1 MIQLIKGNYING
13 SWVLDNSLKTKEIIN
28 PAKLTEVVGS
38 IQWADKKVVKFVLE
52 SANKAKKIW
61 KKMSLENRIIL
72 ANTLLDKIVK
82 HKSEFAQIITLEN
95 GKTKKESLSEVN
107 ASVDESRFQIDYLKN
122 HLIEKTDNT
131 EVRYEP
137 IGVVLTITPWNFPL
151 ATIMRNR

>member
-52 SANKAKKIW
+52 SANKAKKVW

-95 GKTKKESLSEVN
+95 GKTKK
-107 ASVDESRFQIDYLKN
+107 
-122 HLIEKTDNT
+122 
-131 EVRYEP
+131 
-137 IGVVLTITPWNFPL
+137 G
-151 ATIMRNR
+151 

>member
-13 SWVLDNSLKTKEIIN
+13 SWLLDNSLKTKEIIN

-52 SANKAKKIW
+52 SANKAKKVW

-72 ANTLLDKIVK
+72 ANTLLDKIVN

-95 GKTKKESLSEVN
+95 GKTKK
-107 ASVDESRFQIDYLKN
+107 
-122 HLIEKTDNT
+122 
-131 EVRYEP
+131 
-137 IGVVLTITPWNFPL
+137 G
-151 ATIMRNR
+151 